1 MRKFL
6 SQEWLKVIACFTMLA
21 DHIGAVFFPRLYW
34 LRIVGRLAFPIYCFL
49 LAEGAAHTGNPKKYG
64 IRLLIGAVLSEFSF
78 DYLFFGGIT
87 FAHQSVMVTL
97 LIGFLMLMWMRKL
110 SHFAKILPLAVCF
123 LVGELSCCD
132 YGGWGIALIW
142 VFAIAREEKYGWLIR
157 ILGMGLIFW
166 LMDSGF
172 VLLGSLRVPI
182 QMFGLCSLVP
192 LLLYSGKK
200 SSPNPWL
207 QRSFYLFYPVHMTV
221 LLAIVVFTR

>member
-97 LIGFLMLMWMRKL
+97 LIGFWMLMWMRKL

-123 LVGELSCCD
+123 LVAELSCCD

-200 SSPNPWL
+200 SSPNAWL
-207 QRSFYLFYPVHMTV
+207 QRGFYLFYPVHMTV